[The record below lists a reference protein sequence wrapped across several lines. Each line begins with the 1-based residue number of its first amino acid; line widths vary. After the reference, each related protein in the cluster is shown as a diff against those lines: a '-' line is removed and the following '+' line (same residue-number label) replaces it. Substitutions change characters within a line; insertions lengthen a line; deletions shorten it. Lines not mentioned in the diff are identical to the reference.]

1 MNAVVLPFALA
12 VNRPAIVAPYARLSE
27 VLGSDAA
34 TAVYV
39 LARRIGAPKRLAE
52 IGVPPD
58 GIDLAVPLIVAS
70 APGRDWRRR

>member
-27 VLGSDAA
+27 VLGSDA
-34 TAVYV
+34 VYV
-39 LARRIGAPKRLAE
+39 LARRIGVLKRLAE

-70 APGRDWRRR
+70 APGRDWRRP